1 MAGFDPSSTLPGHVP
16 GLAGTDLTGK
26 PQIGRN
32 RAQSLGRAHS
42 EIGLS
47 PVRGRVAER
56 VAAGGRRGAP
66 SKSKKIGVRHG
77 VLEPCV
83 FGVTN
88 AGNVKNG
95 IGLPKRHGGT
105 HRSQSGEVAGVV
117 RGLEAPGA
125 HPGRGARGL

>member
-1 MAGFDPSSTLPGHVP
+1 MKIGAEWFRDARRFRVAGFDPSSTLPGHVP

-66 SKSKKIGVRHG
+66 SDGGFEIQKNWGAAWCFRAMRVWSDKCWQCKKWNWPAETPRRN
-77 VLEPCV
+77 P
-83 FGVTN
+83 
-88 AGNVKNG
+88 
-95 IGLPKRHGGT
+95 PK
-105 HRSQSGEVAGVV
+105 
-117 RGLEAPGA
+117 PIW
-125 HPGRGARGL
+125 